1 MSWATG
7 DIPIQSFNSC
17 PRKQIAEFVFD
28 LFSALANIVK
38 VLAATGRALRWN
50 LCGVAAIMANQAML
64 TAVISERN
72 RAMNARDRLPATAA
86 EQKPGITST
95 IEKDHGLPA
104 GGKLQ
109 LDFLLESAGN
119 GNFAMRLAEFLAHI
133 DDFNPGGGLPRA
145 GSVKAIGICPAE
157 R

>member
-72 RAMNARDRLPATAA
+72 RAMNARDRLPA
-86 EQKPGITST
+86 
-95 IEKDHGLPA
+95 

-133 DDFNPGGGLPRA
+133 DDFNLSQA
-145 GSVKAIGICPAE
+145 AACHALVQ
-157 R
+157 